1 MPDLVGALCQCASN
15 RDDHGVLRLW
25 PERVAERTSIYMR
38 YDGDVGGGTDNHA
51 INVGVRFTW

>member
-1 MPDLVGALCQCASN
+1 MFGATPR
-15 RDDHGVLRLW
+15 RDAAVLGFSAATN
-25 PERVAERTSIYMR
+25 VAERTSIYMR